1 MNTAV
6 QLRLPSADGLRG
18 ELIYGTPCAVIAGK
32 LGPVA
37 LFASGVLL
45 AYRMGHRRRT
55 RLFVFRTLEVEARC
69 AARIPGVRPRVQ
81 LLFDLHT
88 VARVRLI
95 RGLFAYLTKTGWNPA
110 SLPDGFYLRV
120 GVALAGRL
128 PQHKIL
134 LSLLAPHAPAVAG
147 FSEALNSPGPSGGHR
162 EFCHR
167 LEDTRDEGPT
177 PARRSPGI
185 RQPRDG
191 LRRLGH
197 HTPKVS

>member
-1 MNTAV
+1 MRNTAV
-6 QLRLPSADGLRG
+6 QLRAASSDGLRG
-18 ELIYGTPCAVIAGK
+18 DLVYGTPRAIIAGK

-37 LFASGVLL
+37 LFASGELV

-81 LLFDLHT
+81 LLFDVHT

-95 RGLFAYLTKTGWNPA
+95 RGLFAYLTKTGWHPA

-134 LSLLAPHAPAVAG
+134 LSLLTPPCAG
-147 FSEALNSPGPSGGHR
+147 RRRLFGGPEQPGPFR
-162 EFCHR
+162 R
-167 LEDTRDEGPT
+167 T
-177 PARRSPGI
+177 P
-185 RQPRDG
+185 
-191 LRRLGH
+191 
-197 HTPKVS
+197 